1 MSDHRTGSIPVL
13 GIEYAPI
20 AQLDRVSDYESEGCR
35 FDSYW
40 VHYREIAQFGRAL
53 RSGRRGRRFKSD
65 FPDIQAIRLG
75 SFFLFVIISFK
86 T

>member
-53 RSGRRGRRFKSD
+53 GLGPRGRRFESC
-65 FPDIQAIRLG
+65 FPDLAKQLRGNLL
-75 SFFLFVIISFK
+75 SCFFVVKI
-86 T
+86 

>member
-53 RSGRRGRRFKSD
+53 GLGQGVAGSNPV
-65 FPDIQAIRLG
+65 FPIVE
-75 SFFLFVIISFK
+75 VIADR
-86 T
+86 

>member
-53 RSGRRGRRFKSD
+53 GLGPRGRRFESCL
-65 FPDIQAIRLG
+65 PDNEYKG
-75 SFFLFVIISFK
+75 P
-86 T
+86 